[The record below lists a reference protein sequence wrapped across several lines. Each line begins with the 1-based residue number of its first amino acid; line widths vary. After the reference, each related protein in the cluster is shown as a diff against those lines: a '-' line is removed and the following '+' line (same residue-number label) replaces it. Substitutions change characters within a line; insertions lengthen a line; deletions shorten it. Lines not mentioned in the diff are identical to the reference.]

1 MQTKVQVV
9 EPVPPKLIASF
20 ITGFNTVASHVKLI
34 LFPLVLDLFLWFGPH
49 LGVKNL
55 LQPYIAQLTTIPE
68 LNTPEMGNVI
78 QTIQSS
84 WNFVAERF
92 NLASGLRTYPVGIP
106 SLMSGLAPLQTP
118 FGAALVYQVSSPLNA
133 IGWYFVI
140 ALFGLIVGSW
150 YFNSVAQAV
159 FPQKANTSLRLVGWD
174 AVQVIL
180 LTATLLLFLVLLS
193 IPGLI
198 LFPILALIS
207 PGFAQIALLL
217 LLIVVIWLIVPL
229 LFSPHGIF
237 VYRQSALVSLMTS
250 AKVIR
255 FSMPGSVIFFFLVL
269 VISQGMDLLWQVPP
283 DNSWMALVGIAGH
296 AFITTGLLAASFV
309 YYSDAVRW
317 LQEVI
322 QQNLPSQKESQ
333 I

>member
-1 MQTKVQVV
+1 MQTRVQAV

-20 ITGFNTVASHVKLI
+20 VTGFNTVSSHVSLI

-55 LQPYIAQLTTIPE
+55 LQPFITQLSATPE
-68 LNTPEMGNVI
+68 LNTPEMSNVL
-78 QTIQSS
+78 QTLKTF
-84 WNFVAERF
+84 WTTAAEHFNF
-92 NLASGLRTYPVGIP
+92 ASLLRTYPVGIP
-106 SLMSGLAPLQTP
+106 SLMSSQGPLQTP
-118 FGAALVYQVSSPLNA
+118 IGSPIIYQVNSPFDA
-133 IGWYFVI
+133 IFWYIAIALLGVI
-140 ALFGLIVGSW
+140 AGSW
-150 YFNSVAQAV
+150 YFNSVARAV
-159 FPQKANTSLRLVGWD
+159 FPEKPNGGLTFFSWG
-174 AVQVIL
+174 AVQVIF
-180 LTATLLLFLVLLS
+180 LTLTLLLLLIVLS

-198 LFPILALIS
+198 IIPLLAFIN
-207 PGFAQIALLL
+207 PGFAQITLFL
-217 LLIVVIWLIVPL
+217 LLIILAWLVVPL

-255 FSMPGSVIFFFLVL
+255 FSMPGSAIFFFLVL

-283 DNSWMALVGIAGH
+283 DNSWMALVGVAGH

-317 LQEVI
+317 LTEVI
-322 QQNLPSQKESQ
+322 QHNSPPKQENK

>member
-1 MQTKVQVV
+1 MQTKAQAI
-9 EPVPPKLIASF
+9 EPIPPKLIASF
-20 ITGFNTVASHVKLI
+20 ITGFNTVATHVRLI

-55 LQPYIAQLTTIPE
+55 LQPYIRQLTTIPE
-68 LNTPEMGNVI
+68 LNTPEMSNVI

-84 WNFVAERF
+84 WNFVAQRF

-106 SLMSGLAPLQTP
+106 SLMSGQAPLQTP
-118 FGAALVYQVSSPLNA
+118 LGTAPVYQVSSPLDA
-133 IGWYFVI
+133 IGWYVVI
-140 ALFGLIVGSW
+140 ALLGLIVGSW
-150 YFNSVAQAV
+150 YFNSVARAV
-159 FPQKANTSLRLVGWD
+159 FPQKANTSLHLIGWD
-174 AVQVIL
+174 TLQVIF
-180 LTATLLLFLVLLS
+180 LTATLLLVLVVLS

-198 LFPILALIS
+198 LLPLLAFIS
-207 PGFAQIALLL
+207 PGFAQITLLL
-217 LLIVVIWLIVPL
+217 LLIILVWLIVPL

-269 VISQGMDLLWQVPP
+269 VISQGMDLLWQVAP

-296 AFITTGLLAASFV
+296 AFTTTGLLAASFV
-309 YYSDAVRW
+309 YYSDAVQW

>member
-1 MQTKVQVV
+1 MQTQVQAV
-9 EPVPPKLIASF
+9 EPIPPKLIASF
-20 ITGFNTVASHVKLI
+20 VIGFNTVANHVVLI
-34 LFPLVLDLFLWFGPH
+34 LFPMVLDLFLWFGPH

-55 LQPYIAQLTTIPE
+55 LQPYILQLTTIPE
-68 LNTPEMGNVI
+68 LNTPDMSSVI

-84 WNFVAERF
+84 WTFLAERF

-118 FGAALVYQVSSPLNA
+118 FGTAPVYQVSSPLNA
-133 IGWYFVI
+133 IGWYIVI
-140 ALFGLIVGSW
+140 ALLGLIVGSW

-159 FPQKANTSLRLVGWD
+159 FPQKANASLHLISWD
-174 AVQVIL
+174 TLQVIF
-180 LTATLLLFLVLLS
+180 LTITLLLFLVVLS

-198 LFPILALIS
+198 LLPLLVFIS
-207 PGFAQIALLL
+207 PGFAQITLLL
-217 LLIVVIWLIVPL
+217 LLIILVWLIVPL

-283 DNSWMALVGIAGH
+283 DNSWMVLVGIAGH
-296 AFITTGLLAASFV
+296 AFTTTGLLAASFV
-309 YYSDAVRW
+309 YYGDAVRW

-322 QQNLPSQKESQ
+322 QHNLPSQKESQ